1 MSIGLDLGSTQFRS
15 LRRQGQRF
23 IGRACPCVMACIA
36 DTPAHRLMIARDDL
50 PFLETDRELI
60 ILGDAAI
67 AWSERAPVALR
78 PLLEDG
84 RIPADNPLARDILPF
99 YLDAVLPPAIF
110 PEEACAFTVPGEL
123 LPEAEGIERT
133 FFSKLIEL
141 RGYRPV
147 PVGQGMA
154 AVLAELADSGF
165 TGIGMSLGATQ
176 CEFALVQNGAERAR
190 CGIPWGAAE
199 ILAGFDHDPLGGM
212 TIDSIEQTER
222 AIGDFLVEIL
232 LEAGLRIGQADGFR
246 MIGQPLSIVCTG
258 GMVQRP
264 DFERLFQRAWQRAAW
279 PISIRA
285 IRMAPDAA
293 YTIARGC
300 LIQAKLE
307 VQTLAMRRAA

>member
-15 LRRQGQRF
+15 LRRQGRRLV
-23 IGRACPCVMACIA
+23 GRACPCVMTCIA
-36 DTPAHRLMIARDDL
+36 DTPAHRLMIERDDL
-50 PFLETDRELI
+50 PFLGTDRELI
-60 ILGDAAI
+60 LLGDAAI

-78 PLLEDG
+78 PLLKDG
-84 RIPADNPLARDILPF
+84 RIPADDPLARDILPF

-110 PEEACAFTVPGEL
+110 PEEVCAFTVPGES
-123 LPEAEGIERT
+123 LPDAEGIERS
-133 FFSKLIEL
+133 FFSRLIEL

-154 AVLAELADSGF
+154 AVLAELGDAGF
-165 TGIGMSLGATQ
+165 TGIGMNLGATQ

-190 CGIPWGAAE
+190 CCIPWGVVE
-199 ILAGFDHDPLGGM
+199 ILEGFDQDPLGGM
-212 TIDSIEQTER
+212 TIESIEHSER
-222 AIGDFLVEIL
+222 AIADFLVEVL

-246 MIGQPLSIVCTG
+246 MIGQPLSIICTG
-258 GMVQRP
+258 GLVQRP

-279 PISIRA
+279 PISVRA
-285 IRMAPDAA
+285 IRMARDAA

-307 VQTLAMRRAA
+307 VQTLAYSKAA